1 MTQKIID
8 WIDKFEGECEVGM
21 HTDRCD
27 ALDLLHLIRSTLAD
41 IKGKEL
47 LFLAD
52 KDTGVVQDIF
62 LANQD
67 LEVRRKAF
75 EYGLD
80 AVAVTAILT
89 DCRPLVEDTT
99 EEDGT

>member
-1 MTQKIID
+1 MKQKIID
-8 WIDKFEGECEVGM
+8 WIDKFEGECEAGI
-21 HTDRCD
+21 HYHKQD
-27 ALDLLHLIRSTLAD
+27 AWDLLHLIRSTLQD
-41 IKGKEL
+41 VKGKEL

-62 LANQD
+62 LADQD

-89 DCRPLVEDTT
+89 DCRPLVE
-99 EEDGT
+99 GTP